1 MQRAV
6 GQDLL
11 AHLGR
16 GEAGAGQQAGE
27 HGADGGGEADTRA
40 AEAAEQGD
48 HVAAQAPGVG
58 DLHGVRRAVVADG
71 GDHQVVLAVP
81 APVQH
86 RHACLRAGRDRL
98 HRQPGEAS
106 LDELLPCG
114 LQQRGLQFLP
124 PPPLPGPLCLLSHG
138 SQHSGPEDIKR
149 GLHSLRTRPT
159 LHKRR
164 IYLLWSERGMAATPE
179 KPAAQRLD
187 PALVRTAL
195 ILVVGGLAVV
205 FDTTIV
211 SVALH
216 TLSVELGTPVTTIQ
230 WVSTSYLL
238 ALGITVPLSAWG
250 LARFGGKRL
259 WLFALAVFLA
269 GSVGSSL
276 AWDVG
281 SLIGWRV
288 VQGIGGGLMLPLMTT
303 LIFQA
308 AGGKSLG
315 RLVTYVALPAL
326 LGPILGPLIGG
337 AILTHLSWRFMFWVN
352 VPFCVIGIL
361 LAWRYLNVEAPGG
374 PGRAAGKP
382 RLDVPGL
389 LLIAPG
395 ISAVL
400 LGLANAGTA
409 AGFAHPHVIIPLIA
423 GVALLAAFTGYTL
436 RNSHPLVEVR
446 LLARRPVAS
455 SSAVLFFSG
464 FSLYGALLLMP
475 LYYQDVRGTT
485 ALAAGVM
492 LVPQGIGTLLS
503 RTVAG
508 RNIDRFGPRVIALA
522 GFAIVAAA
530 TVPFALAGPHTS
542 EWLLALWMVIRGFG
556 LGAVTMPVIVAGY
569 IGLDKQQIPHSSV
582 LTRTAQQIGGS
593 FGTAVLAVILESAI
607 ATHPATQA
615 DAFHVA
621 FWWSASFS
629 AVAVLLSL
637 WLPGAQQTP
646 EPSRGSAPASAPI
659 ASRS

>member
-1 MQRAV
+1 MKGCGVTATP
-6 GQDLL
+6 
-11 AHLGR
+11 AK
-16 GEAGAGQQAGE
+16 A
-27 HGADGGGEADTRA
+27 A
-40 AEAAEQGD
+40 AE
-48 HVAAQAPGVG
+48 
-58 DLHGVRRAVVADG
+58 
-71 GDHQVVLAVP
+71 
-81 APVQH
+81 
-86 RHACLRAGRDRL
+86 
-98 HRQPGEAS
+98 
-106 LDELLPCG
+106 
-114 LQQRGLQFLP
+114 
-124 PPPLPGPLCLLSHG
+124 
-138 SQHSGPEDIKR
+138 K
-149 GLHSLRTRPT
+149 
-159 LHKRR
+159 
-164 IYLLWSERGMAATPE
+164 
-179 KPAAQRLD
+179 LD
-187 PALVRTAL
+187 PMVIRTAL
-195 ILVVGGLAVV
+195 ILIVGGMAVI

-216 TLSVELGTPVTTIQ
+216 TLSVKLGTPVTTIQ
-230 WVSTSYLL
+230 WVTTGYLL
-238 ALGITVPLSAWG
+238 ALGITVPLSTWG

-259 WLFALAVFLA
+259 WMFSLAVFLA

-288 VQGIGGGLMLPLMTT
+288 VQGIGGGLMFPLMTT

-315 RLVTYVALPAL
+315 RLVTYITLPAL

-352 VPFCVIGIL
+352 VPFCVAGIL
-361 LAWRYLNVEAPGG
+361 LAWRYLNLDAPVRRG
-374 PGRAAGKP
+374 PAANQA

-395 ISAVL
+395 TLLVL

-409 AGFAHPHVIIPLIA
+409 AGFAHRDVIIPLIA
-423 GVALLAAFTGYTL
+423 GVALLAAFAGYAL
-436 RNSHPLVEVR
+436 RKSHPLVEVR
-446 LLARRPVAS
+446 LLARRSVAS

-464 FSLYGALLLMP
+464 FSLYGALILLP

-485 ALAAGVM
+485 ALGAGVM
-492 LVPQGIGTLLS
+492 LVPQGIGTVLS

-508 RNIDRFGPRVIALA
+508 RNIDRFGSRLIALP
-522 GFAIVAAA
+522 GFAVVAAA

-556 LGAVTMPVIVAGY
+556 LGAVTMPVTVAGY

-593 FGTAVLAVILESAI
+593 FGTAVLAVILEGAV
-607 ATHPATQA
+607 AAHHGALA

-621 FWWSASFS
+621 FWWSVGFC

-637 WLPGAQQTP
+637 WLPGPQRSP
-646 EPSRGSAPASAPI
+646 EVGRDSAPSRRTDPVEV
-659 ASRS
+659 

>member
-1 MQRAV
+1 
-6 GQDLL
+6 
-11 AHLGR
+11 
-16 GEAGAGQQAGE
+16 
-27 HGADGGGEADTRA
+27 
-40 AEAAEQGD
+40 
-48 HVAAQAPGVG
+48 
-58 DLHGVRRAVVADG
+58 
-71 GDHQVVLAVP
+71 
-81 APVQH
+81 
-86 RHACLRAGRDRL
+86 
-98 HRQPGEAS
+98 
-106 LDELLPCG
+106 
-114 LQQRGLQFLP
+114 
-124 PPPLPGPLCLLSHG
+124 
-138 SQHSGPEDIKR
+138 
-149 GLHSLRTRPT
+149 
-159 LHKRR
+159 
-164 IYLLWSERGMAATPE
+164 MAATPA
-179 KPAAQRLD
+179 KPAAEKLD
-187 PALVRTAL
+187 PAVVRTAL
-195 ILVVGGLAVV
+195 ILIVGGLAVI

-216 TLSVELGTPVTTIQ
+216 TLSVKLDAPVSTIQ
-230 WVSTSYLL
+230 WVSTGYLL
-238 ALGITVPLSAWG
+238 ALGIAVPLSTWG
-250 LARFGGKRL
+250 LERFGGKRL
-259 WLFALAVFLA
+259 WMFSLAVFLL

-315 RLVTYVALPAL
+315 RLVTYVAMPAL

-361 LAWRYLNVEAPGG
+361 LAWRYLNIDAPARPG
-374 PGRAAGKP
+374 PAAGKP

-389 LLIAPG
+389 FLIAPG
-395 ISAVL
+395 TSVIL

-409 AGFAHPHVIIPLIA
+409 AGFAHPDVIIPLIA
-423 GVALLAAFTGYTL
+423 GVTLLAAFTGYAL
-436 RNSHPLVEVR
+436 RKSHPLVEVR
-446 LLARRPVAS
+446 LLARRSVAS

-464 FSLYGALLLMP
+464 FSLYGAMLLMP

-485 ALAAGVM
+485 ALGAGVM
-492 LVPQGIGTLLS
+492 LVPQGIGAVFS

-508 RNIDRFGPRVIALA
+508 SNIDRFGSRVIAMA
-522 GFAIVAAA
+522 GFVIVAAA

-542 EWLLALWMVIRGFG
+542 EWVLALWMAIRGFG
-556 LGAVTMPVIVAGY
+556 LGAVTMPVMVAGY

-593 FGTAVLAVILESAI
+593 FGTAVLAVILEGAI
-607 ATHPATQA
+607 AAHPATLA

-621 FWWSASFS
+621 FWWSVGFS

-637 WLPGAQQTP
+637 WLPGAQRAP
-646 EPSRGSAPASAPI
+646 EASRGSAP
-659 ASRS
+659 SRRTDPVGA